1 MSTMDSNAMDLSI
14 NELNQVS
21 DSKRY
26 DLIYKSVIAGT
37 AFRLDSSATK
47 LDQGL
52 WDAWFSGFTATMH
65 KDEYSFIQKFAVL
78 WSINDDDSDVTL
90 GVPEN
95 IEQLVDLIKR
105 GRIDR
110 LDIDF
115 AERNGSYAGHPS
127 GDNWKL
133 IKNLTVSDWNLMDD
147 NSQDPPVTK
156 TPEILRKIV
165 DKIVNKISGGY
176 YFRTASAKE
185 NAGSE
190 AEIYFAAADQIR
202 TAFRKFRHLST
213 RLLPSDMVS
222 SFLDGFY
229 PSFDILIKALKR
241 RYGLGDE
248 EVSMVEHFKEFD
260 KIIAETAPMEF
271 KIGKLRAEVRKMLF
285 VKEADFPVCQDFP
298 GHKEIQSSKEEFS
311 PIVHTLLMY
320 NIFKSKLPKDNWER
334 VQKEYLNMLPG
345 TPTDQKWH
353 EHRYNLYK
361 ILDKEFK
368 IRNQGTRSY
377 QNNNSIQNI
386 CGQSSASTNQSEYDA
401 DDYDELSDD
410 EINLLRNYRQNRNRN
425 LRTNARRP
433 QNRQTR
439 QQQPNRPI
447 PQKSKIKSRLN
458 ALECRNCTKWAGS
471 PRHHH
476 GPYGG
481 GPSSNCPYDRD
492 GQRRKGYS
500 FIGKIGGEKVAALE
514 DVETNEYDIVY
525 EDIVDDEHDQVNH
538 VNDSFPF

>member
-1 MSTMDSNAMDLSI
+1 MMDSNAIDLSV

-52 WDAWFSGFTATMH
+52 WDAWYSGFTATMH
-65 KDEYSFIQKFAVL
+65 KDEFSFIQKFAVL

-95 IEQLVDLIKR
+95 IEQIVHLMKS

-110 LDIDF
+110 PDVDF
-115 AERNGSYAGHPS
+115 TGPRSYAGHPTA
-127 GDNWKL
+127 DNWTL
-133 IKNLTVSDWNLMDD
+133 IKALSNAEWLLEDIPAPDE
-147 NSQDPPVTK
+147 QAK
-156 TPEILRKIV
+156 TPEVLRKIV

-176 YFRTASAKE
+176 YHRSADT
-185 NAGSE
+185 NIAGSE
-190 AEIYFAAADQIR
+190 AEAYFAAAVKIR
-202 TAFRKFRHLST
+202 SAFRKFRHLST

-241 RYGLGDE
+241 RYGLGNE

-260 KIIAETAPMEF
+260 KIIAESAPMEF
-271 KIGKLRAEVRKMLF
+271 KIGKLRAEIRKMLF
-285 VKEADFPVCQDFP
+285 IKEDEFPVCQDFP
-298 GHKEIQSSKEEFS
+298 GHKEIQSSKEEFT
-311 PIVHTLLMY
+311 PIVHTLLLY
-320 NIFKSKLPKDNWER
+320 NIFKSKLPKTDWER

-368 IRNQGTRSY
+368 IRGSSRVNS
-377 QNNNSIQNI
+377 SIQNI
-386 CGQSSASTNQSEYDA
+386 CGQSTQSTSQSEYDA
-401 DDYDELSDD
+401 EDYDDLSDD
-410 EINLLRNYRQNRNRN
+410 EINLLRNYRQSRGPNNRQI
-425 LRTNARRP
+425 RRP
-433 QNRQTR
+433 QNRQNRMQR
-439 QQQPNRPI
+439 QSRQVPL
-447 PQKSKIKSRLN
+447 QKLKSRLN
-458 ALECRNCTKWAGS
+458 ALECRNCSKWAGA

-481 GPSSNCPYDRD
+481 GPSSNCPFDRN
-492 GQRRKGYS
+492 GNRRKGFG
-500 FIGKIGGEKVAALE
+500 FIQEIGNKKVASLE
-514 DVETNEYDIVY
+514 EVESNDYDIVY
-525 EDIVDDEHDQVNH
+525 EDLNEDDDQEQVNR
-538 VNDSFPF
+538 VNDSYPF

>member
-1 MSTMDSNAMDLSI
+1 MDTNAIDPATV
-14 NELNQVS
+14 NELAQVN

-37 AFRLDSSATK
+37 AFRLDSNATK

-52 WDAWFSGFTATMH
+52 WDAWYSGFTATMH

-95 IEQLVDLIKR
+95 IEQLADLLKK

-110 LDIDF
+110 TDIDYTKR
-115 AERNGSYAGHPS
+115 EGSYAGHPTVN
-127 GDNWKL
+127 NWTA
-133 IKNLTVSDWNLMDD
+133 IKNLTNATWNLRDEAP
-147 NSQDPPVTK
+147 NVTR
-156 TPEILRKIV
+156 TPDVLRDIV

-176 YFRTASAKE
+176 YHRTAVRA
-185 NAGSE
+185 NLFGTE
-190 AEIYFAAADQIR
+190 AETYFQAADGIR
-202 TAFRKFRHLST
+202 KAFRKFRHLST

-241 RYGLGDE
+241 RYGLGNED
-248 EVSMVEHFKEFD
+248 VSIIEHFREFD

-271 KIGKLRAEVRKMLF
+271 KIGKLRAEIRKMLF
-285 VKEADFPVCQDFP
+285 VKEDEFPICQDFP
-298 GHKEIQSSKEEFS
+298 GHKEIQSHREEFT
-311 PIVHTLLMY
+311 PIVHTLLLY
-320 NIFKSKLPKDNWER
+320 NIFKSKVPKSDWER
-334 VQKEYLNMLPG
+334 IQKEYLNMLPG

-368 IRNQGTRSY
+368 IRGHNRNQSSVNSV
-377 QNNNSIQNI
+377 QNF
-386 CGQSSASTNQSEYDA
+386 CGQNSAQQSEYDA
-401 DDYDELSDD
+401 DDYDDLSED
-410 EINLLRNYRQNRNRN
+410 EINLLRNYRQRN
-425 LRTNARRP
+425 LRTKTNKRP
-433 QNRQTR
+433 QQKLGRPKPRQTVSN
-439 QQQPNRPI
+439 QA
-447 PQKSKIKSRLN
+447 KLKSRLN
-458 ALECRNCTKWAGS
+458 ALECRNCTKWAGA

-481 GPSSNCPYDRD
+481 GPSSNCPYDRN
-492 GQRRKGYS
+492 GNKRKGFA
-500 FIGKIGGEKVAALE
+500 FINEINRQPVASLE
-514 DVETNEYDIVY
+514 DVDNDFEIKYGDI
-525 EDIVDDEHDQVNH
+525 EDESEDENNSR